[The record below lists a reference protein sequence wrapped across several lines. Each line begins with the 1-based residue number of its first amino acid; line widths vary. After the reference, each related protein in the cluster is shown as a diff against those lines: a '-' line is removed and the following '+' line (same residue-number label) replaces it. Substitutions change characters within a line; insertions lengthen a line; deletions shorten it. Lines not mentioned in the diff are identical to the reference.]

1 MLKPQFPSSN
11 LSLADQLIQ
20 TRLRIEQAKLAQI
33 EADASP
39 KNTKY
44 TRYVDMPPPTPE
56 DEAEFDAE
64 FQQILKELFD
74 DRELGA
80 EGR

>member
-1 MLKPQFPSSN
+1 MLKPQLPSRD

-33 EADASP
+33 EADIPPNNP
-39 KNTKY
+39 KH

-56 DEAEFDAE
+56 DEAEFEAE

-74 DRELGA
+74 ARELGPQS
-80 EGR
+80 G